1 MLQFSPDGPQATAT
15 SNNSQVGAVSDEAD
29 FSTPVKTARAKRGT
43 AGTFQGRRPP
53 KNHVKLELCLMKKQQ
68 HDEAVAKRAAE
79 RKGRKQLEVAQPKA
93 DSEPLRPVQYKPKG
107 KAKARRQ
114 ISAWQSF
121 VKANYANVPAHC
133 DSFGSKI
140 KHLQSIWADLRKIP
154 VDNSDGEGK
163 ETDGNDDTDPGA
175 QGCHLVDMDVDAN
188 NSESA
193 ENSSDSGVA
202 IS

>member
-1 MLQFSPDGPQATAT
+1 
-15 SNNSQVGAVSDEAD
+15 
-29 FSTPVKTARAKRGT
+29 
-43 AGTFQGRRPP
+43 
-53 KNHVKLELCLMKKQQ
+53 MKKQQ

-93 DSEPLRPVQYKPKG
+93 EPLRPVQYKPKG
-107 KAKARRQ
+107 KAKAQRQ

-163 ETDGNDDTDPGA
+163 GSDDNDDTDPGA
-175 QGCHLVDMDVDAN
+175 QECHLVDMDVDAN
-188 NSESA
+188 NCDGA
-193 ENSSDSGVA
+193 ENSSDSGVPV
-202 IS
+202 S